1 MNIKKSGIT
10 LGKAMISAIPYVGGT
25 IASIWNELESM
36 QVERKLQRF
45 SELIENLQSDFE
57 QIKGKV
63 NEDFVTAQDCLDIFE
78 KMSKFVVN
86 ERIKEKRNLYKNV
99 YLHSMTA
106 KTVDFDS
113 VERNF
118 RLIEQLNSLEL
129 HLLRIFD
136 NPSKYDENIGNA
148 YQNHYRDKNGNTTY
162 HYQKNYYMLEE
173 IMLMLP
179 RGIKKEN
186 VLESMLFLSQ
196 NRILES
202 GIEQKQLLTNGNPID
217 IFENAL
223 TAKGKTFV
231 KLLKNI

>member
-1 MNIKKSGIT
+1 
-10 LGKAMISAIPYVGGT
+10 
-25 IASIWNELESM
+25 
-36 QVERKLQRF
+36 
-45 SELIENLQSDFE
+45 
-57 QIKGKV
+57 
-63 NEDFVTAQDCLDIFE
+63 
-78 KMSKFVVN
+78 
-86 ERIKEKRNLYKNV
+86 
-99 YLHSMTA
+99 
-106 KTVDFDS
+106 
-113 VERNF
+113 
-118 RLIEQLNSLEL
+118 
-129 HLLRIFD
+129 
-136 NPSKYDENIGNA
+136 
-148 YQNHYRDKNGNTTY
+148 
-162 HYQKNYYMLEE
+162 MLEE

>member
-57 QIKGKV
+57 LIKGKI
-63 NEDFVTAQDCLDIFE
+63 NKDFVTEQDSLDIFE
-78 KMSKFVVN
+78 KMSKLVIN
-86 ERIKEKRNLYKNV
+86 ERIKEKRDLYKNV
-99 YLHSMTA
+99 YLNSMIA

-118 RLIEQLNSLEL
+118 RLIEQLNNLEL
-129 HLLRIFD
+129 LLLRIFD
-136 NPSKYDENIGNA
+136 NPRKYDENIGNA
-148 YQNHYRDKNGNTTY
+148 YQNHYRDENGNTIY
-162 HYQKNYYMLEE
+162 HYQQNYYMLEE

-179 RGIKKEN
+179 KGIKKED

-202 GIEQKQLLTNGNPID
+202 NIEQKQLMTNGNPID
-217 IFENAL
+217 IFDNAL
-223 TAKGKTFV
+223 TSKGKTFV
-231 KLLKNI
+231 KLLKKI

>member
-57 QIKGKV
+57 LIKGKI
-63 NEDFVTAQDCLDIFE
+63 NKDFITEQDNLDIFE
-78 KMSKFVVN
+78 KMSKLVIN
-86 ERIKEKRNLYKNV
+86 ERIKEKRDLYKNV
-99 YLHSMTA
+99 YLNSMIA

-118 RLIEQLNSLEL
+118 RLIEQLNNLEL
-129 HLLRIFD
+129 LLLRIFD
-136 NPSKYDENIGNA
+136 NPRKYDENIGNA
-148 YQNHYRDKNGNTTY
+148 YLNHYRDENGNTIY
-162 HYQKNYYMLEE
+162 HYQQNYYMLEE

-179 RGIKKEN
+179 KGIKKED

-202 GIEQKQLLTNGNPID
+202 NIEQKQLMTNGNPID
-217 IFENAL
+217 IFDNAL
-223 TAKGKTFV
+223 TSKGKTFV
-231 KLLKNI
+231 KLLKKI